1 MPGGGAGAGAGG
13 GGQPPF
19 DLNNLLSNPGFMNL
33 VGDFIII
40 IL

>member
-1 MPGGGAGAGAGG
+1 MPGGGAGAGG

-33 VGDFIII
+33 VGNFIII